1 MKFRIAAFGLL
12 ITYLW
17 PHSLQACASCFGD
30 PNSHLT
36 IGAFAGVLFLLGVI
50 LAVLGAIFGVAIYWN
65 KRARRLEVQS
75 ILQKD
80 STELR

>member
-1 MKFRIAAFGLL
+1 MGLAVIWL
-12 ITYLW
+12 S
-17 PHSLQACASCFGD
+17 PHSVLACASCFGD

-65 KRARRLEVQS
+65 KRAQRLEVQS
-75 ILQKD
+75 ILRRD
-80 STELR
+80 SIESR